1 VEALMATK
9 RDEAQKRRAEE
20 RRKRRASSSAAPEE
34 PKQEET
40 GAEEPLDTVKH
51 AAKVA
56 AAAAAVGAAMGAARA
71 MTGSGEDH
79 DEPAEPDS
87 QAEQPEQREQ
97 PEPRE
102 QPEQPEPE
110 QPEPRA
116 EREQPREEPEQPR
129 EPEADQRPS
138 GAGPRET
145 RGVVEAA
152 REQLAALLGKE
163 ADSVSRL
170 DRNGDGWV
178 VTLEIVEVAR
188 IPESTDVL
196 ASYEVELDGDR
207 NLVRYARRRRY
218 YRSQADD
225 GESS

>member
-20 RRKRRASSSAAPEE
+20 RRKRRASSSAAPKE

-87 QAEQPEQREQ
+87 QPEQPEQ
-97 PEPRE
+97 RE

-145 RGVVEAA
+145 RGVVDAA

-163 ADSVSRL
+163 ADSVSGL
-170 DRNGDGWV
+170 DRNGDGWI
-178 VTLEIVEVAR
+178 VTLELVEVAR